1 MNLPLPWMGAS
12 LAVAPAVLQSVG
24 QVAGKTSEAF
34 GDLLSQILH
43 PSDSGLSEAPH
54 GSEATASAGDAT
66 NSKKGLSWSEVQ
78 KSLREW
84 MEGASKRL
92 GAPFTPG
99 TVSFEV
105 DHQDRLTVH
114 GAEPFREGLE
124 QHLSQRP
131 DLVDG
136 ILAHKRESEE
146 PLSWLPS
153 RSAPVAG
160 ISPSPSQGASSPFRI
175 LL

>member
-1 MNLPLPWMGAS
+1 MNLPFPWMGAS
-12 LAVAPAVLQSVG
+12 LAAAPAVLQSVG

-43 PSDSGLSEAPH
+43 PSDSGPSEVPH
-54 GSEATASAGDAT
+54 ASKATASAGDAT
-66 NSKKGLSWSEVQ
+66 DKKSVLSWPEVQ

-84 MEGASKRL
+84 VEGASKRL
-92 GAPFTPG
+92 GTPFSTG
-99 TVSFEV
+99 TVSLEI
-105 DHQDRLTVH
+105 DHQDRVTVH

-124 QHLSQRP
+124 EHLGQRP

-146 PLSWLPS
+146 PLSWLPNPS
-153 RSAPVAG
+153 GPVAG
-160 ISPSPSQGASSPFRI
+160 SGRPSQGAGSPFRI
-175 LL
+175 VL